1 MTELGLQAT
10 LTDIFLKK
18 HDILEKNHENMMMS
32 ISGIKRSIIKEPDPS
47 FEDSSSDGSG
57 FCHAEETGK
66 RMLAVL

>member
-1 MTELGLQAT
+1 
-10 LTDIFLKK
+10 
-18 HDILEKNHENMMMS
+18 MS

-57 FCHAEETGK
+57 FCHAEDTGK